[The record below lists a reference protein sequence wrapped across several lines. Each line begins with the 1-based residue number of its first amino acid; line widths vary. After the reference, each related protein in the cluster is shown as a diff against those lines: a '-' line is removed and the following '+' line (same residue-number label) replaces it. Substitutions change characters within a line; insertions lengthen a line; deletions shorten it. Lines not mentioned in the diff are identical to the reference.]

1 VGDKLARLSP
11 FNNSYS
17 QLYIA
22 RPDFSNTVWSVL
34 QRRDCLVVGAP
45 AAGKTAFINELVK
58 AKQEQ
63 GLFARFSKEDYRDM
77 WAAPT
82 GESVHS
88 RFALALVA
96 KFHDAA
102 NAVETC
108 KSLAS
113 SLDSYERILKRRKE
127 PSTLEQIGEV
137 ARRVAEKTPE
147 AIMPVVVLDDF
158 DLLTS
163 RLAPDRLNAL
173 LEALFVLKG
182 ESSARIGFLLTSA
195 IWPDDTWL
203 RFLGRGKREETESAL
218 EQLQRLSSSFETVLL
233 PLLTE
238 DQTREL
244 GRLGLQ
250 QLRDKEPVYVSNREG
265 QITTLLNDHQ
275 ANIWR
280 FSGGHPLLVRKLYH
294 YLLVQCKEEAPFTVN
309 WNEIVAATRKDK
321 EVQQLVNRVHQSMA
335 RDQINVLR
343 LAQAILSPDKYRR
356 LPRDLRR
363 AIDIE
368 RLPLRTLPPEIERLK
383 IKTTDVLDSL
393 ARTGLL
399 IRSATE
405 EEQQQREL
413 YLLWVGQQKA
423 YVRNALLLWEIF
435 GEEVEALR
443 REYSI
448 GERLAFCLV
457 DHYPDWPL
465 VQVLYFTV
473 LVYFGLWTLFG
484 FIGVRQWFAL
494 PLLIPFLIYLLWTIT
509 YVMLRRR
516 RG

>member
-1 VGDKLARLSP
+1 MGDKLARLSP

-102 NAVETC
+102 DAVETC

-182 ESSARIGFLLTSA
+182 ESSARIRFLLTSA

-218 EQLQRLSSSFETVLL
+218 EQLQRLSGSFETILL

-294 YLLVQCKEEAPFTVN
+294 YLLTQCDEQSWTVDWNRVVQT
-309 WNEIVAATRKDK
+309 TREDK
-321 EVQQLVNRVHQSMA
+321 EVQQLVNRIRQTLT

-405 EEQQQREL
+405 EERQQKEL
-413 YLLWVGQQKA
+413 YLLWVGDAKA
-423 YVRNALLLWEIF
+423 YVPTARLLWEIF

-448 GERLAFCLV
+448 GERLAFWLV
-457 DHYPDWPL
+457 EHYPGWSL
-465 VQVLYFTV
+465 IQVLYYSAVVFFVLTAVITYFGFSRWIALPV
-473 LVYFGLWTLFG
+473 LV
-484 FIGVRQWFAL
+484 
-494 PLLIPFLIYLLWTIT
+494 PFLIYLLWTII
-509 YVMLRRR
+509 YQILRRR
-516 RG
+516 RE